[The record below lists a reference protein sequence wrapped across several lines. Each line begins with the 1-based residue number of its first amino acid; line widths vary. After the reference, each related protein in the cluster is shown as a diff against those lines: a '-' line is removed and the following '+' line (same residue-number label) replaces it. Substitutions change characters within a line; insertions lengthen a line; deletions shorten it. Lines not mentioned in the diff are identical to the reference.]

1 MIKNKKIKYGIGL
14 MVFVLLAL
22 LPMFVNSAYYITIFN
37 QILIYS
43 IVVFGMNFITGM
55 TGQMNLASAGIMAIG
70 GYTMAI
76 LGTKLG
82 VSPWLGLLAAVFMG
96 VLIGYALGYPSL
108 KLKGTYLALTTLA
121 FTEIVRMLATNLTD
135 LTGGTQGI
143 KGIPAFSLFGIV
155 FDTYWKYYYLVL
167 VFAAFFMLMS
177 LRIVHSKWGREF
189 LAVRDNIDAIDSLG
203 LDVKKIKIR
212 AFILCAVYTSVAGV
226 LYVGFYRYMNSST
239 YTPGLSFNF
248 VIMLLLGGIGN
259 VIGNFI
265 GAIIVVLL
273 PEMLRFLGDYYQL
286 IFYVFCL
293 VVAMFFPRGI
303 VSMFKALKNA
313 IVKAVKKLEAKKGAS
328 GNE

>member
-1 MIKNKKIKYGIGL
+1 MFVA
-14 MVFVLLAL
+14 VFVLLSI
-22 LPMFVNSAYYITIFN
+22 LPLIVNSAYYITIFN

-55 TGQMNLASAGIMAIG
+55 TGQMNLASAGIMALG

-76 LGTKLG
+76 LGTKFG
-82 VSPWLGLLAAVFMG
+82 VSPWIGLLAAVFMG

-121 FTEIVRMLATNLTD
+121 FTEIVRMLATNLIG

-143 KGIPAFSLFGIV
+143 KNIPVFSIFGFAFDS
-155 FDTYWKYYYLVL
+155 YQKYYYLVL
-167 VFAAFFMLMS
+167 VFAAFFMIMS
-177 LRIVHSKWGREF
+177 MRIVKSKWGREF
-189 LAVRDNIDAIDSLG
+189 LAVRDNIDALDSLG

-212 AFILCAVYTSVAGV
+212 AFVLCAIYTSVAGV
-226 LYVGFYRYMNSST
+226 LYVGFYQYMNSST
-239 YTPGLSFNF
+239 YTPALSFNF

-259 VIGNFI
+259 VIGNVI

-273 PEMLRFLGDYYQL
+273 PELLRFLGDYYQL
-286 IFYVFCL
+286 IFYTFCL

-303 VSMFKALKNA
+303 VSMVDTLYTR
-313 IVKAVKKLEAKKGAS
+313 IVKIVNNKKQQKGAS

>member
-1 MIKNKKIKYGIGL
+1 MKNKKIYKSLIGVA
-14 MVFVLLAL
+14 VFAILAVLPL
-22 LPMFVNSAYYITIFN
+22 LVNSAYYITIFN

-55 TGQMNLASAGIMAIG
+55 TGQMNLASAGIMALG

-76 LGTKLG
+76 LSTKLG
-82 VSPWLGLLAAVFMG
+82 VSPWIGLIAAVLMG
-96 VLIGYALGYPSL
+96 ILIGFALGYPSL

-121 FTEIVRMLATNLTD
+121 FTEIVRMLATNLTG

-143 KGIPAFSLFGIV
+143 KNIPAFSIFGLT
-155 FDTYWKYYYLVL
+155 FDTYQKYYYLVL
-167 VFAAFFMLMS
+167 VFAAFFMLIS
-177 LRIVHSKWGREF
+177 LRIVKSKWGREF
-189 LAVRDNIDAIDSLG
+189 LAVRDNIDALDSLG

-273 PEMLRFLGDYYQL
+273 PELLRFLGDYYHL
-286 IFYVFCL
+286 VFYTFCL

-303 VSMFKALKNA
+303 ISMIDKVYTK
-313 IVKAVKKLEAKKGAS
+313 IVKKNKTKKGEL

>member
-1 MIKNKKIKYGIGL
+1 MKNKKTYKFLIGAV
-14 MVFVLLAL
+14 VFILLAA
-22 LPMFVNSAYYITIFN
+22 LPQFVNSAYYITIFN

-43 IVVFGMNFITGM
+43 IMVFGMNFITGM
-55 TGQMNLASAGIMAIG
+55 TGQMNLASAGIMALG

-82 VSPWLGLLAAVFMG
+82 ISPWLGLLAALLVG
-96 VLIGYALGYPSL
+96 VIIGFALGYPSL

-143 KGIPAFSLFGIV
+143 KNIPAFSIFGFA
-155 FDTYWKYYYLVL
+155 FDTYQRYYYLAL
-167 VFAAFFMLMS
+167 VFAAFFMFISMS
-177 LRIVHSKWGREF
+177 IVKSKWGREF

-212 AFILCAVYTSVAGV
+212 AFVLCAVYTSVAGV

-239 YTPGLSFNF
+239 YNPGLSFNF

-259 VIGNFI
+259 VVGNFI

-273 PEMLRFLGDYYQL
+273 PELLRFLGDYYHL
-286 IFYVFCL
+286 IFYTFCL
-293 VVAMFFPRGI
+293 LVAMFFPRGI
-303 VSMFKALKNA
+303 ISMIDKAYVK
-313 IVKAVKKLEAKKGAS
+313 IVKKIKTKKGEL
-328 GNE
+328 GNDR